1 MRRLGTAPG
10 TSTAQRLTA
19 SKPVVYRTEATA
31 RHPDGSSI
39 GLGVWTSY
47 SPGRALGWVRTRA
60 EHVAQQLGAP
70 YDGAVRAWLD
80 DAVEFRWAMDGLA
93 AGIPFV
99 LRAVD
104 SEGCT
109 YALVARPDAQAR
121 AGASP
126 QAPCVQGAA

>member
-1 MRRLGTAPG
+1 MSGTGA
-10 TSTAQRLTA
+10 AQPLTTPR
-19 SKPVVYRTEATA
+19 PVGYRAEATA

-39 GLGVWTSY
+39 DLGVWTSY

-99 LRAVD
+99 LRTVD
-104 SEGCT
+104 AEGCT

-121 AGASP
+121 AAASP
-126 QAPCVQGAA
+126 KTPCVQGAA